1 MLILQLNRVVSS
13 VGSEHRLDRAGVTG
27 SSPVQRTKL
36 NARQL
41 RRFGHLGRTNFGQD
55 SFLPVIPKI

>member
-27 SSPVQRTKL
+27 SSPVQRTRLIAKL
-36 NARQL
+36 L
-41 RRFGHLGRTNFGQD
+41 LLFIKLELT
-55 SFLPVIPKI
+55 